1 MEKEQLK
8 EKISDLKSK
17 ISNESLSASEIKQNN
32 IQLIVYY
39 DKLIEI
45 DPEDYFA
52 YLEKATTFMYSLND
66 FQKAAL
72 TIETAVEKLGYD
84 KVMFLRLSDS
94 YQKLGR
100 FSDALK
106 ALDEVIQKEFFS
118 DYFYAQRAILNR
130 KLGNISEAEK
140 DQKIYDDYEAREKA
154 KWDDPNHYYHY
165 K

>member
-17 ISNESLSASEIKQNN
+17 ISNESLNAREIKQNN
-32 IQLIVYY
+32 IQLIEYY

-106 ALDEVIQKEFFS
+106 ALDEVIKNEFVNN
-118 DYFYAQRAILNR
+118 YLYGQRAELNR
-130 KLGNISEAEK
+130 LLGNLPEAEA
-140 DQKIYDDYEAREKA
+140 DQQKHDAYLAAEQA

>member
-1 MEKEQLK
+1 MDKAQLR

-32 IQLIVYY
+32 IQLIEYY

-84 KVMFLRLSDS
+84 NL
-94 YQKLGR
+94 KLLLQEIADKNKSWTIK
-100 FSDALK
+100 FK
-106 ALDEVIQKEFFS
+106 
-118 DYFYAQRAILNR
+118 N
-130 KLGNISEAEK
+130 
-140 DQKIYDDYEAREKA
+140 
-154 KWDDPNHYYHY
+154 
-165 K
+165 

>member
-1 MEKEQLK
+1 MEKELLK

-17 ISNESLSASEIKQNN
+17 INNEGLSASEKKQNN
-32 IQLIVYY
+32 IQLIEYY

-52 YLEKATTFMYSLND
+52 YLDKATTFMYSFND

-72 TIETAVEKLGYD
+72 TIETAVEKSGYD
-84 KVMFLRLSDS
+84 KVLFLRLSES

-106 ALDEVIQKEFFS
+106 TLDEVISKEWVSNHLFG
-118 DYFYAQRAILNR
+118 QRAELNR
-130 KLGNISEAEK
+130 LLGNLPEAEA
-140 DQKIYDDYEAREKA
+140 DQQKHDAYLAAEQA

>member
-1 MEKEQLK
+1 MEKELLK

-17 ISNESLSASEIKQNN
+17 ISNEGLSASEKKQYNV
-32 IQLIVYY
+32 QLIEYY

-52 YLEKATTFMYSLND
+52 YLDKATTFMYSFND

-72 TIETAVEKLGYD
+72 TIETAVEKSGYN
-84 KVMFLRLSDS
+84 KVLFLRLADS

-106 ALDEVIQKEFFS
+106 ALDEVIKNELVNN
-118 DYFYAQRAILNR
+118 YLYGQRAELNR
-130 KLGNISEAEK
+130 LLGNLPEAEA
-140 DQKIYDDYEAREKA
+140 DQQKHDDYIAAEQA

>member
-1 MEKEQLK
+1 MEKELLK

-17 ISNESLSASEIKQNN
+17 ISNESLSASEKKQYNV
-32 IQLIVYY
+32 QLIEYY

-52 YLEKATTFMYSLND
+52 YLDKATTFMYSFND
-66 FQKAAL
+66 FHKAAL
-72 TIETAVEKLGYD
+72 TIEIAVEKSGYN
-84 KVMFLRLSDS
+84 KVLFLRISDS

-106 ALDEVIQKEFFS
+106 ALDEVIKNEFLS
-118 DYFYAQRAILNR
+118 NYLYGQRAKLNR
-130 KLGNISEAEK
+130 LLGNLPEAEA
-140 DQKIYDDYEAREKA
+140 DQQKHDDYLAAEQA